1 MAKSAVAVL
10 AGDAGLQSAASR
22 CFYLSYINLRCIITI
37 AYVLLPSKHTAMTT
51 STPPATPTVP
61 APIAP
66 HSLFEDVL
74 AIFTGT
80 LFVSLGVAMFN
91 QVGLLTGGTA
101 GLAFLL
107 HYRTGLSFGLLFF
120 LINLPFYWLAWR
132 RMGWRFTLK
141 TFCSVALVSLMSGL
155 HPKLLSL
162 ATLSTVTPFYVAII
176 GGLMMGVGF
185 IVLFR
190 HQASL
195 GGINILALYLQDK
208 HGIRAG
214 KLQMGMDVVIV
225 MASLLV
231 VSPLA
236 LAASILGA
244 VVLNLAITL
253 NHRPGRYMAMS

>member
-1 MAKSAVAVL
+1 MTPVTPV
-10 AGDAGLQSAASR
+10 
-22 CFYLSYINLRCIITI
+22 I
-37 AYVLLPSKHTAMTT
+37 AH
-51 STPPATPTVP
+51 
-61 APIAP
+61 

-101 GLAFLL
+101 GLSFLI
-107 HYRTGLSFGLLFF
+107 HYRTGLSFGLVFF

-141 TFCSVALVSLMSGL
+141 TFCSVALVSVMSGL
-155 HPKLLSL
+155 HPKLL
-162 ATLSTVTPFYVAII
+162 TLNALTPFYVAVI
-176 GGLMMGVGF
+176 GGLLMGVGF

-190 HQASL
+190 HHASL

-214 KLQMGMDVVIV
+214 KLQMGIDIVIV
-225 MASLLV
+225 MTSLLV
-231 VSPLA
+231 VSPMA
-236 LAASILGA
+236 LVASILGA
-244 VVLNLAITL
+244 VVLNLAIAL
-253 NHRPGRYMAMS
+253 NHRPDRYIAM

>member
-1 MAKSAVAVL
+1 MTPVTPA
-10 AGDAGLQSAASR
+10 
-22 CFYLSYINLRCIITI
+22 I
-37 AYVLLPSKHTAMTT
+37 AH
-51 STPPATPTVP
+51 
-61 APIAP
+61 

-101 GLAFLL
+101 GLSFLI
-107 HYRTGLSFGLLFF
+107 HYRTGLSFGLVFF

-141 TFCSVALVSLMSGL
+141 TFCSVALVSVMSGL
-155 HPKLLSL
+155 HPKLL
-162 ATLSTVTPFYVAII
+162 TLNALTPFYVAVI
-176 GGLMMGVGF
+176 GGLLMGVGF

-190 HQASL
+190 HHASL

-214 KLQMGMDVVIV
+214 KLQMGIDIVIV
-225 MASLLV
+225 MTSLLV
-231 VSPLA
+231 VSPMA
-236 LAASILGA
+236 LVASILGA
-244 VVLNLAITL
+244 VVLNLAIAL
-253 NHRPGRYMAMS
+253 NHRPDRYIAM

>member
-1 MAKSAVAVL
+1 MIRQFAPSLLSAMMSTNDV
-10 AGDAGLQSAASR
+10 
-22 CFYLSYINLRCIITI
+22 
-37 AYVLLPSKHTAMTT
+37 T
-51 STPPATPTVP
+51 S
-61 APIAP
+61 
-66 HSLFEDVL
+66 HSLFEDIL
-74 AIFTGT
+74 AILTGT
-80 LFVSLGVAMFN
+80 VLVSLGVSMFN

-107 HYRTGLSFGLLFF
+107 HYGTGVAFGWAFF
-120 LINLPFYWLAWR
+120 LLNLPFYWLAWK

-141 TFCSVALVSLMSGL
+141 TFCSVGLVSLLSGL
-155 HPKLLSL
+155 HPKLMQMSAL
-162 ATLSTVTPFYVAII
+162 TPFYVALI
-176 GGLMMGVGF
+176 GGSMMGVGF

-190 HQASL
+190 HKASL

-225 MASLLV
+225 LASLFM
-231 VSPLA
+231 VSKLA

-244 VVLNLAITL
+244 LVLNLAITL